1 MGSGEII
8 MTKFIALIAASL
20 FLPTMANAQFK
31 KEDAL
36 YQFVCGGPSAPACVA
51 KCLGPGGL
59 LEVSYRDKLIVFQI
73 KEHPRRI
80 WLNAD
85 GLRTLVGD
93 DYSCQFPSVPA
104 VPTDG
109 SAATVPN
116 TNLTVPQRQKT
127 CVGNTCF

>member
-1 MGSGEII
+1 MK
-8 MTKFIALIAASL
+8 KFIALTASS
-20 FLPTMANAQFK
+20 FLVATAANAQFK

-36 YQFVCGGPSAPACVA
+36 YQFVCGGQSAPACVA
-51 KCLGPGGL
+51 KCLGPGGP

-109 SAATVPN
+109 SAVTVPN
-116 TNLTVPQRQKT
+116 TNLNVPQRQKT